1 MFLQNGGATFRRLHA
16 LHLWHGSFGDCEKMK
31 CLSVFFRLRLDM
43 FPDGQ
48 MASEEKA
55 QSLFWALQL
64 KWHFFHHYVG
74 NPGGRAFQRWRS
86 GASNQAGDC
95 CGTNSHAS
103 LLFTDIFIFLVTID
117 VFMNMWCVCDYVC
130 ASADP
135 SAWLKTLGVHF
146 SVANRLFQV
155 WSRLQREWR
164 KTWPH
169 WKKSCTVNGRRL
181 CTLSSTVMAMFFR
194 SFDPKNIAI
203 VEGEIV
209 PAYRPTMMSLPHFF
223 GASC

>member
-64 KWHFFHHYVG
+64 KWHFLHHYVG

-130 ASADP
+130 ASAD
-135 SAWLKTLGVHF
+135 
-146 SVANRLFQV
+146 LFCMAQDL
-155 WSRLQREWR
+155 RCAFFL
-164 KTWPH
+164 WPTGCSKCGQDCNESDEKH
-169 WKKSCTVNGRRL
+169 DPTGRRVVL
-181 CTLSSTVMAMFFR
+181 
-194 SFDPKNIAI
+194 
-203 VEGEIV
+203 
-209 PAYRPTMMSLPHFF
+209 
-223 GASC
+223 